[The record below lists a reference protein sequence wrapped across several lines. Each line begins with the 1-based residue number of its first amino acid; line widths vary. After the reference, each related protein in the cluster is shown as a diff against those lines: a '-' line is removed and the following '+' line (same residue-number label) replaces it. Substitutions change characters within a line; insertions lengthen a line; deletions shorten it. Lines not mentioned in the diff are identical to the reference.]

1 MNFRESEVVELKE
14 IDTEDI
20 KKELIRRMIKETDG
34 DRFEEM
40 RSVEQELTFNATEQE
55 FALRGIGF
63 GKVKRRHWAS

>member
-40 RSVEQELTFNATEQE
+40 RSVEQETH
-55 FALRGIGF
+55 I
-63 GKVKRRHWAS
+63 